1 MKFFYLFFFL
11 FIISNFSKSFGCHET
26 GDSNCT
32 PNQNVYTGN
41 SGTNTSHKEVK
52 HHEEIKDDSFND
64 NPRLMYIIDDFGKEI
79 RGSNLNNIRA
89 YKLKTKNKQM
99 FIIQVENLINNLKND
114 QIDHYSFLNKVK
126 FLAKKVLIIIN
137 ENNILDKNEKLQLIN
152 KVNYLIDFYVNIS
165 LGENKKYTRINNK
178 NNVNIEMVNLKKRI
192 IDLEIVNKTME
203 IFYSNN
209 YKSIDKKSTLFVNRF
224 LQENNLVKELN
235 KKKLQNIELNNKN
248 VIDKSDL
255 KSYNFKIN
263 DPEITYLQ
271 NSIKDVNYANKVL
284 ELMKIQ
290 SR

>member
-1 MKFFYLFFFL
+1 
-11 FIISNFSKSFGCHET
+11 
-26 GDSNCT
+26 
-32 PNQNVYTGN
+32 
-41 SGTNTSHKEVK
+41 
-52 HHEEIKDDSFND
+52 
-64 NPRLMYIIDDFGKEI
+64 
-79 RGSNLNNIRA
+79 
-89 YKLKTKNKQM
+89 
-99 FIIQVENLINNLKND
+99 
-114 QIDHYSFLNKVK
+114 
-126 FLAKKVLIIIN
+126 
-137 ENNILDKNEKLQLIN
+137 
-152 KVNYLIDFYVNIS
+152 
-165 LGENKKYTRINNK
+165 
-178 NNVNIEMVNLKKRI
+178 MVNLKKRI

-284 ELMKIQ
+284 ELMKN
-290 SR
+290 